1 MAGGSLGPL
10 SRLIYYF
17 QYHPRSACSRRIQ
30 ETLKG
35 CKGESESP
43 REKEIKRKRERGT
56 GAVDSSN
63 LHWQDSFSKDMSLFK
78 VDSTQMGQSST
89 LVPESSLL
97 PGLTPKNVS
106 ISIPAPS
113 WKTGLKALVWYLYP
127 HQWHGVEIRLKD
139 IP

>member
-1 MAGGSLGPL
+1 MCSHLERQGEKAGGSLGPF

-17 QYHPRSACSRRIQ
+17 QYHPRSACSRRSQ

-97 PGLTPKNVS
+97 PGLTSKMCPLQS
-106 ISIPAPS
+106 LLH
-113 WKTGLKALVWYLYP
+113 TGRQV
-127 HQWHGVEIRLKD
+127 
-139 IP
+139 

>member
-1 MAGGSLGPL
+1 MAGGSLGPF

-106 ISIPAPS
+106 ISIPAPY
-113 WKTGLKALVWYLYP
+113 WKTGLKALVWYLHP